1 MSHTNVSYTI
11 NELYELAS
19 EYAWETVGNSLEWDS
34 VPRTTPR
41 GCVEIWSRRMSWQ
54 EQAIELAKQG
64 MSWRKVARTLGGC

>member
-34 VPRTTPR
+34 V
-41 GCVEIWSRRMSWQ
+41 Q
-54 EQAIELAKQG
+54 EQRLEALCEKYG
-64 MSWRKVARTLGGC
+64 VEE